1 MTQTIGGQAVIEG
14 VMIKSKERIATAVRK
29 NDKIV
34 VKKQNWKS
42 LTTKNKLLNLPIIRG
57 VIILFEMMYVGMKAL
72 TWSAQQQE
80 DKKEKISNSEIFLT
94 ISISIIATILL
105 FVVAPYYISKLFVKE
120 VGTLFNLIDGLLRLL
135 IFFGYI
141 IIISFFKDVKR
152 IFQYHVA
159 EHMAVYCY
167 EAGLKLT
174 PKNCQR
180 FQTMHPRCGT
190 SLIVLV
196 IAISIILFSLI
207 KSQLWYVNI
216 LLRIVLIPLIAGI
229 GYELTKLTAK
239 YSNNKFLRFLIY
251 PGILTQKITTQKPDV
266 KQIEVAIAA
275 VKAVL

>member
-14 VMIKSKERIATAVRK
+14 VMIKSKEKISIAVRK
-29 NDKIV
+29 DDKIV

-57 VIILFEMMYVGMKAL
+57 FIILFEMMYVGMKAL

-80 DKKEKISNSEIFLT
+80 DQQEKISNSEIFLT
-94 ISISIIATILL
+94 ILISIIATILL
-105 FVVAPYYISKLFVKE
+105 FIVAPYYISKLFVKE

-152 IFQYHVA
+152 IFQYHGA

-216 LLRIVLIPLIAGI
+216 LLRIILIPLIAGI

-266 KQIEVAIAA
+266 KQIDVAIAA

>member
-1 MTQTIGGQAVIEG
+1 
-14 VMIKSKERIATAVRK
+14 
-29 NDKIV
+29 
-34 VKKQNWKS
+34 
-42 LTTKNKLLNLPIIRG
+42 
-57 VIILFEMMYVGMKAL
+57 
-72 TWSAQQQE
+72 
-80 DKKEKISNSEIFLT
+80 
-94 ISISIIATILL
+94 
-105 FVVAPYYISKLFVKE
+105 
-120 VGTLFNLIDGLLRLL
+120 
-135 IFFGYI
+135 
-141 IIISFFKDVKR
+141 
-152 IFQYHVA
+152 
-159 EHMAVYCY
+159 MAVYCY

>member
-94 ISISIIATILL
+94 ISISIIATIIL
-105 FVVAPYYISKLFVKE
+105 
-120 VGTLFNLIDGLLRLL
+120 
-135 IFFGYI
+135 FGYI

-152 IFQYHVA
+152 IFQYHGA

>member
-152 IFQYHVA
+152 IFQYHGA